1 MTILTAR
8 EKICPFMSA
17 PIYESTNQEGVAG
30 IASPFMTYC
39 TADICMA
46 WEPTTTISDQ
56 LLHGTQPEGYC
67 KLTEE
72 IR

>member
-39 TADICMA
+39 TADLCMA
-46 WEPTTTISDQ
+46 WEPAESLRSEPNQ
-56 LLHGTQPEGYC
+56 GYC
-67 KLTEE
+67 KLVEE
-72 IR
+72 RINH